1 MTIVKFQPALYFLA
15 LITVLMMGCQGSS
28 DPDEAAVDQ
37 MMKSQKEK
45 LPVYTGIR
53 NYVNG
58 INTELQN
65 IESKGPL
72 SVSRGGETYEV
83 RVSYKDGEPVV
94 IYTQT
99 PMGGQQAWYYLEN
112 RQLVMLKEI
121 GRRGPKYYESQFFY
135 QQDTLLAA
143 IHREAGESQDLPERP
158 FKEYEPS
165 EGEKDFRTTPADAF
179 ASAME
184 FLMGR

>member
-1 MTIVKFQPALYFLA
+1 MTTVKFKPALLCLGLVA
-15 LITVLMMGCQGSS
+15 LLMMGCQGTT
-28 DPDEAAVDQ
+28 DPDEAAIDQ
-37 MMKSQKEK
+37 MMEDKQDK
-45 LPVYTGIR
+45 LPVYSNIR
-53 NYVNG
+53 NYVNN
-58 INTELQN
+58 INAELQTL
-65 IESKGPL
+65 ESKGPL

-83 RVSYKDGEPVV
+83 RVSYKDGEPVL

-112 RQLVMLKEI
+112 RQLVMLKET

-135 QQDTLLAA
+135 QKDTLLAA
-143 IHREAGESQDLPERP
+143 IHREAGESRDLPNKS

-165 EGEKDFRTTPADAF
+165 GQGNDFRTMPGDAY